1 MSTDSPSRSHQGPSR
16 RRFLGQVA
24 RGSLGLA
31 MAPLAFREA
40 TTLHAARGGAAPVGG
55 APAGA
60 PVDEAY
66 WTQVRAAFPLRGGIA
81 PMNSANLCP
90 APRMVIDASIEA
102 MRDVDADVSSQ
113 NRSKYNA
120 LREEVR
126 ERLASYLGADA
137 DELAIVRNTSEANN
151 IIVGGLPLGE
161 GDEVVIFDQNHATNS
176 VSWDVRAAQ
185 HGFSVRR
192 VGVPEA
198 PEGSGELLDAFVA
211 ELTPRT
217 RAISFSD
224 ISNVTGVRLP
234 VAELCRIA
242 RERGIHAH
250 VDGAQSFGFLDL
262 DLQALGCD
270 SYASSAHKWF
280 MGPKEAGIL
289 FVRGERIAEIWP
301 GVVGVGWGNGAA
313 TSARG
318 ARKFETLGQRN
329 DATMAGMAAALD
341 LHESIGP
348 ARVEARVVELA
359 SLLKSGLGAIPGAH
373 PITPLSPE
381 LSGGVVIYRFEGV
394 EARPLFEGLYEEYRV
409 AGATTG
415 GMRLC
420 PHVYNTREDVER
432 AVTGI
437 SELAHRLRG

>member
-1 MSTDSPSRSHQGPSR
+1 MSTVTPPQPTQSPSR
-16 RRFLGQVA
+16 RRFLGQLA
-24 RGSLGLA
+24 RGSVGIA
-31 MAPLAFREA
+31 VAPLALRGA
-40 TTLHAARGGAAPVGG
+40 APLHAAEGWRVPT
-55 APAGA
+55 AGTS
-60 PVDEAY
+60 VDEAY
-66 WTQVRAAFPLRGGIA
+66 WQQVRAAFPLRDGIA

-90 APRMVIDASIEA
+90 APRMVIDASVQA

-126 ERLASYLGADA
+126 ERLAVYLGADA

-198 PEGSGELLDAFVA
+198 PSGTDELVAEFVA

-217 RAISFSD
+217 RAIAFSD

-242 RERGIHAH
+242 RDRGIHAH
-250 VDGAQSFGFLDL
+250 VDGAQSFGFLEL
-262 DLQALGCD
+262 DLHALGCD
-270 SYASSAHKWF
+270 SYSSSAHKWF

-289 FVRGERIAEIWP
+289 YVRSERVAEIWP
-301 GVVGVGWGNGAA
+301 GVVGVGWGNGAT

-329 DATMAGMAAALD
+329 DATTAGMAAALD
-341 LHESIGP
+341 LHESIG
-348 ARVEARVVELA
+348 ADRVEARVVELA
-359 SLLKSGLGAIPGAH
+359 SFLKSELDRIPGAH
-373 PITPLSPE
+373 AITPLSPE
-381 LSGGVVIYRFEGV
+381 LSGGVVIYRFDGV
-394 EARPLFEGLYEEYRV
+394 QARPLFDGLYEEYRV

-420 PHVYNTREDVER
+420 PHIYNTREDVER
-432 AVTGI
+432 AIAGI
-437 SELAHRLRG
+437 STLVTRLRG